1 MTMTLSAVLFY
12 LLAVVI
18 LAATLIAVTRRN
30 LVHAVVYLVISFF
43 GSALLFYLFG
53 APILAALEV
62 IIYAGAIMVLFL
74 FIIMMLRAGQLQENM
89 FPLSQWLPAAAMA
102 GIFIF
107 VGAVLVYTDPSSREV
122 LVSAVATPRAFG
134 RYVFQNHWLAIELV
148 SLLLLIALV
157 GALYLGKS
165 VPNKQNSESGGES

>member
-1 MTMTLSAVLFY
+1 MTLSAILFY
-12 LLAVVI
+12 ILSAII
-18 LAATLIAVTRRN
+18 LAATVLAVTRRN

-53 APILAALEV
+53 APMLAALEV

-74 FIIMMLRAGQLQENM
+74 FIIMMLREGQFKEEM
-89 FPLSQWLPAAAMA
+89 FPLGQWLPAAAMA
-102 GIFIF
+102 AVYIF
-107 VGAVLVYTDPSSREV
+107 VGAVLVYSDPTGREV
-122 LVSAVATPRAFG
+122 LVSAVATPQAFG
-134 RYVFQNHWLAIELV
+134 RYVFENHWLAIELV

-165 VPNKQNSESGGES
+165 TLHRQPPESRKET

>member
-1 MTMTLSAVLFY
+1 MSISAVLFY
-12 LLAVVI
+12 I
-18 LAATLIAVTRRN
+18 LAIIVLSATVMAITRRN

-74 FIIMMLRAGQLQENM
+74 FIIMMLREEHFHEQL
-89 FPLSQWLPAAAMA
+89 FPLSQWLPAVSMAMVYVV
-102 GIFIF
+102 
-107 VGAVLVYTDPSSREV
+107 VGVFLIYTDPSSREV
-122 LVSAVATPRAFG
+122 LVSAMATPKAFG
-134 RYVFQNHWLAIELV
+134 RYVFENHWLAIELV

-157 GALYLGKS
+157 GALLLGKLS
-165 VPNKQNSESGGES
+165 SKKESLEGEGDI